1 MKAYIHIGTHKAG
14 STTIQD
20 YFSQAAPLFGDKLLY
35 YPFGYNLA
43 QKIRDKE
50 LTIRMIPHMIP
61 SLEEDLTKTGAKSV
75 FLSGEAFLGD
85 YNSAYSEA
93 YPIARFVEALFSN
106 FEVYIT

>member
-50 LTIRMIPHMIP
+50 LTIRMALIPTAQSIVDR
-61 SLEEDLTKTGAKSV
+61 L
-75 FLSGEAFLGD
+75 
-85 YNSAYSEA
+85 
-93 YPIARFVEALFSN
+93 
-106 FEVYIT
+106 

>member
-20 YFSQAAPLFGDKLLY
+20 YFAQAAPLFGDKLLY

-75 FLSGEAFLGD
+75 FLSGKPF
-85 YNSAYSEA
+85 SETTIPPTVKPTRLPDLLKR
-93 YPIARFVEALFSN
+93 YFQTSKCI
-106 FEVYIT
+106 